1 MQAKTCFTAMRLNL
15 QPYKDLLKL
24 GMPLV
29 IGQLGMIVIGFADT
43 LMIGHHSTS
52 ELAAASFV
60 NGMINLAIIF
70 GTGFAYGLTPLV
82 GSLFGQGKKEDAG
95 RLLKNSLATNLLV
108 AVVLCI
114 ILGILYL
121 NLGNLGQPVELLPYM
136 RPYFLILLSAMPF
149 VLIFNGFRQFTDG
162 ITDTKVS
169 MFMLLGGNVVHVFS
183 NYLLIYGKCG
193 LPELGLTGAGVST
206 LLVRILLVAA
216 YVLLL
221 SKSKRY
227 AIYRKGFFKGHINR
241 KDFLHL
247 TKVGLPV
254 ACQMGMETA
263 SFGLSVIMVGW
274 LGSLALAAHQVMLAI
289 SQLCFMMLYGMGS
302 ATAVR
307 ISYFYG
313 QGDMEKV
320 KRTANTGF
328 HIVLLMVICTILPIL
343 LLRNVLG
350 GWFTDNVEVSAIVA
364 QLVLM
369 LALYQ
374 FGDGLQIT
382 FANALRGITDVKL
395 IMLFSFIAYFVISLP
410 SGYLFGFVFGW
421 GIVGIWAAFPFGLT
435 SAGIMF
441 YLRFRYK
448 TDRLMKESGKLP

>member
-1 MQAKTCFTAMRLNL
+1 MRLNL

-29 IGQLGMIVIGFADT
+29 IGQLGMIIIGFADT
-43 LMIGHHSTS
+43 LMIGHHSTL

-60 NGMINLAIIF
+60 NSMVNLAIIF
-70 GTGFAYGLTPLV
+70 STGFAYGLTPIV

-95 RLLKNSLATNLLV
+95 RMLKNSLTANLLV
-108 AVVLCI
+108 AFILCL

-121 NLGNLGQPVELLPYM
+121 NLGNLGQPEELLPYM

-149 VLIFNGFRQFTDG
+149 VLLFNAFRQFTDG

-169 MFMLLGGNVVHVFS
+169 MFMLLGGNVVHIIS

-206 LLVRILLVAA
+206 LLVRVLMVMAYILLI
-216 YVLLL
+216 
-221 SKSKRY
+221 SRSKRY
-227 AIYRKGFFKGHINR
+227 AINRKGFLKGRIN
-241 KDFLHL
+241 KTDFLKL
-247 TKVGLPV
+247 TKLGIPV

-274 LGSLALAAHQVMLAI
+274 LGSIALAAHQVMLAI

-313 QGDMEKV
+313 QKEIKKV
-320 KRTANTGF
+320 RSTANTGF
-328 HIVLLMVICTILPIL
+328 HIILLMTLCTILPIL

-350 GWFTDNVEVSAIVA
+350 GWFTDDVHVSVLVA

-410 SGYLFGFVFGW
+410 AGYLFGFVFGW
-421 GIVGIWAAFPFGLT
+421 GLIGIWAAFPFGLT

-448 TDRLMKESGKLP
+448 TKQLQYSQSH

>member
-1 MQAKTCFTAMRLNL
+1 MTLNIQA
-15 QPYKDLLKL
+15 YKDLLHL
-24 GMPLV
+24 GLPLV
-29 IGQLGMIVIGFADT
+29 IGQLGMIIIGFADT
-43 LMIGHHSTS
+43 LMIGHHNTL
-52 ELAAASFV
+52 ELGAASFV
-60 NGMINLAIIF
+60 NSMINLAIIF
-70 GTGFAYGLTPLV
+70 STGFAYGLTPLV
-82 GSLFGQGKKEDAG
+82 GSLFGQGKKADAG
-95 RLLKNSLATNLLV
+95 QMLKNSLSANLLV
-108 AVVLCI
+108 AFILCI
-114 ILGILYL
+114 ILSILYL
-121 NLGNLGQPVELLPYM
+121 NLGNLGQPEELLPYM
-136 RPYFLILLSAMPF
+136 RPYFLTLLSAMPF

-169 MFMLLGGNVVHVFS
+169 MFMLLGGNVVHIIS

-193 LPELGLTGAGVST
+193 LPELGLTGAGIST
-206 LLVRILLVAA
+206 LLVRILLVGA
-216 YVLLL
+216 YILLFT
-221 SKSKRY
+221 KSKRY
-227 AIYRKGFFKGHINR
+227 AVYREGFFKGKINR
-241 KDFLHL
+241 TDLLHL
-247 TKVGLPV
+247 AKVGLPV

-274 LGSLALAAHQVMLAI
+274 LGSIALAAHQVMLAI

-313 QGDMEKV
+313 QGEIGKV
-320 KRTANTGF
+320 RRTANTGF
-328 HIVLLMVICTILPIL
+328 HIILLMIVLTILPIL
-343 LLRNVLG
+343 VLRNYLG
-350 GWFTDNVEVSAIVA
+350 GWFTDDTQVSAIVA

-410 SGYLFGFVFGW
+410 AGYLFGFVFNW

-448 TDRLMKESGKLP
+448 TRLLKNTYNTNS

>member
-1 MQAKTCFTAMRLNL
+1 MKLNL
-15 QPYKDLLKL
+15 RTYKDLLHL

-43 LMIGHHSTS
+43 LMIGHHSTL

-60 NGMINLAIIF
+60 NSMVNLAIIF
-70 GTGFAYGLTPLV
+70 STGFAYGLTPVV
-82 GSLFGQGKKEDAG
+82 GSLFGQGKKADAG
-95 RLLKNSLATNLLV
+95 RMLKNSLAANLLV
-108 AVVLCI
+108 ALLLCI
-114 ILGILYL
+114 ILGGLYM
-121 NLGNLGQPVELLPYM
+121 NLGNLGQPEELLPSM
-136 RPYFLILLSAMPF
+136 RPYFLILLCAMPF

-169 MFMLLGGNVVHVFS
+169 MFMLLGGNVVHILS

-206 LLVRILLVAA
+206 LLVRVLMVVAYILLFM
-216 YVLLL
+216 
-221 SKSKRY
+221 KSKRY
-227 AIYRKGFFKGHINR
+227 AAYRKGFQFGTINR
-241 KDFLHL
+241 RDFLRL
-247 TKVGLPV
+247 NKLGLPV

-274 LGSLALAAHQVMLAI
+274 LGSVALAAHQVMLSV

-313 QGDMEKV
+313 QGDIANV
-320 KRTANTGF
+320 RRTANVGF
-328 HIVLLMVICTILPIL
+328 HIILLMMVCTIIPIL

-350 GWFTDNVEVSAIVA
+350 GWFTDDAQVGVFVA

-410 SGYLFGFVFGW
+410 AGYLFGFVFGW

-435 SAGIMF
+435 SAGLMF

-448 TDRLMKESGKLP
+448 TRQISNS